1 MYVAISSSIRI
12 IVFSAL
18 YSTGNSSYFD
28 PYSGQN
34 KRNLMKTCLPQ
45 RHRGGGGEPPLTSH
59 SLLRYRDQGDES
71 YLDAD
76 ERMTRV
82 PSHLETRSEVRKLW
96 AAPGGSR

>member
-28 PYSGQN
+28 PYSGKN

-45 RHRGGGGEPPLTSH
+45 RHRGEPPLTSH

-82 PSHLETRSEVRKLW
+82 PSRLGTRSEVRKLW
-96 AAPGGSR
+96 GAPGERR